1 MSRVIINT
9 KAMTRLEWLQKR
21 QQGIGGSD
29 AGAILGLNKWK
40 TPFQIYL
47 EKTEGIIE
55 ENDQSEAAYWGTE
68 LEDLVAREFSKRTGK
83 KVRRK
88 NQLLQH
94 EEYPFMVANLD
105 RDVVG
110 ENAFLECKTVNAF
123 GARDW
128 ENDEIPP
135 SYLIQVMHYMA
146 VTGNEKCY
154 IACLIGGQRFIWK
167 DVQRDEELIRL
178 ILETE
183 RFFWDNHI
191 ETRIPPPLDGSSAA
205 EKYLNEKY
213 KNSEPGTSID
223 LKSEYAGKID
233 RLLELKETIKQL
245 EEQVNEIENNI
256 KNELGEVEIGHTPQY
271 EVNWK
276 QVVSNRVD
284 SKLLKKEYEDVYN
297 KVCKESV
304 SRRFKIKNLKEVI

>member
-1 MSRVIINT
+1 MSKVVAKT
-9 KAMTRLEWLQKR
+9 KTLTRLEWLRNR

-29 AGAILGLNKWK
+29 AGAILGVNKWK

-47 EKTEGIIE
+47 DKTEEIIE
-55 ENDQSEAAYWGTE
+55 QNEPSEAAYWGNE
-68 LEDLVAREFSKRTGK
+68 LEDMVAREFNKRTGK

-88 NQLLQH
+88 NQLLQS

-123 GARDW
+123 GTKEW
-128 ENDEIPP
+128 EDDEIPP

-154 IACLIGGQRFIWK
+154 IACLIGGQRFLWK
-167 DVQRDEELIRL
+167 EVQRDEELIRL
-178 ILETE
+178 IVEAE
-183 RFFWDNHI
+183 RYFWDNHV
-191 ETRIPPPLDGSSAA
+191 EKRIPPPLDGSSAA

-213 KNSEPGTSID
+213 KTSDPGASID

-245 EEQVNEIENNI
+245 EERQR
-256 KNELGEVEIGHTPQY
+256 KSRTTLRT
-271 EVNWK
+271 NWAK
-276 QVVSNRVD
+276 
-284 SKLLKKEYEDVYN
+284 
-297 KVCKESV
+297 
-304 SRRFKIKNLKEVI
+304 RR